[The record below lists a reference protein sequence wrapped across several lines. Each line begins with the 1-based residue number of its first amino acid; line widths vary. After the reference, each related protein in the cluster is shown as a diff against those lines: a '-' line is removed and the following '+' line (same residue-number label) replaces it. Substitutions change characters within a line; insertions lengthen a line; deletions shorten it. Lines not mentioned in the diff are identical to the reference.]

1 MRRRSEGRC
10 RSLHTRLPK
19 LRADRLRYLL
29 ARQLAL
35 RDSHHHLL
43 RGGVTLDFRRVL
55 AECVAR
61 VPEAALLRED
71 ARLHEVGFVEGVVR
85 EREDMVEVRKGG
97 GVAASGVVRSRSFV
111 EEEVFRGTLCVMR
124 RSVSVHNEQGAD
136 TSEQNDFSQPSRHV
150 YEKIARMQ
158 CRTLSF
164 SNHRTSH

>member
-1 MRRRSEGRC
+1 MRCRSEC
-10 RSLHTRLPK
+10 CCCSLHTRLPELCADG
-19 LRADRLRYLL
+19 LRDFL

-35 RDSHHHLL
+35 RDGHHHLL

-85 EREDMVEVRKGG
+85 EREDMVEVREGG
-97 GVAASGVVRSRSFV
+97 RVAAGGVVRSRTFV
-111 EEEVFRGTLCVMR
+111 EEEVFWGTLCVMR
-124 RSVSVHNEQGAD
+124 RSVSVHNAQGAD
-136 TSEQNDFSQPSRHV
+136 TSEQNDFSQPPRDV

-158 CRTLSF
+158 CRALS
-164 SNHRTSH
+164 SPNHRTSH